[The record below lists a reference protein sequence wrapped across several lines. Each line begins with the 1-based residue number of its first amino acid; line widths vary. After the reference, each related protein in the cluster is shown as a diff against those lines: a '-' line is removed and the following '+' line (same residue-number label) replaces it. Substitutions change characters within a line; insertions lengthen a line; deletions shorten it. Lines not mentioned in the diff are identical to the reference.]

1 MHEVS
6 MAQGSQWLSSL
17 LTWQRWREFNERFA
31 VWSVTSVATMACA
44 YVFGVIALI
53 ALPQAIH
60 DSFFTNG
67 FQPLPLVTWLS
78 QSFLQLVLL
87 SIVMVGQDVRSRS
100 IETRNVEQ
108 FQAVMETLTCIR
120 TVLTDEDTEIC
131 DLQNIDARLVRIE
144 SLLSQKKG

>member
-1 MHEVS
+1 